1 MSRPGAVEMRMAAPR
16 GREVVPSSVLGML
29 LLVGAEV
36 MLFMGFITAFTVSRA
51 GAARGTWSLPAPAL
65 PVAETLVNTAAL
77 LASGVLVYV
86 TQRQF
91 RRGAGTAART
101 LLVAWALGAAF
112 VLLQGREWWR
122 LLHGGLT
129 LWSSPL
135 GAFFYLIVGAHAVHA
150 VGALV
155 GLGVAWWSLRR
166 GTLSPAYFLG
176 AATFWYFVVGVWP
189 LIYWRVYF

>member
-1 MSRPGAVEMRMAAPR
+1 VDLVERRRRPEL
-16 GREVVPSSVLGML
+16 VPSSVLGML
-29 LLVGAEV
+29 LFVGAEV
-36 MLFMGFITAFTVSRA
+36 MVFLGFISAFTISRA
-51 GAARGTWSLPAPAL
+51 GAREVEWRLPAPLL
-65 PVAETLVNTAAL
+65 PVGETAVNTAAL
-77 LASGVLVYV
+77 FASGVLVFV
-86 TQRQF
+86 ASGQL
-91 RRGAGTAART
+91 RRRSSSAAPT
-101 LLVAWALGAAF
+101 LLAAWGLGAAF
-112 VLLQGREWWR
+112 VVLQGREWWR
-122 LLHGGLT
+122 LLSQGLT

-155 GLGVAWWSLRR
+155 GLGIAWAALRR